1 MTIEDLRY
9 SVRVVM
15 KNLLVAFAVALGLCS
30 SAVAA
35 DVNMPTKA
43 PIAPAPIQGWTY
55 SLTPYFW
62 AISLDGST
70 TVKGRT
76 SDVNANFFDIL
87 DHTQFPKGLFQLA
100 ALGEARNGRF
110 GLLADVLY
118 MKADLGA
125 SA

>member
-1 MTIEDLRY
+1 
-9 SVRVVM
+9 M
-15 KNLLVAFAVALGLCS
+15 KNVLVAFAVTLGLCS

-35 DVNMPTKA
+35 DVAMPTKA
-43 PIAPAPIQGWTY
+43 PITPPAPIQGWTY

-76 SDVNANFFDIL
+76 SDVDVGFFNIL

-100 ALGEARNGRF
+100 ALARRA
-110 GLLADVLY
+110 LV
-118 MKADLGA
+118 A
-125 SA
+125 SPCSPISFT